1 MLTLTAFLTACQNPT
16 SEKSQEHEHPSTT
29 QEAPPNLNDL
39 CQNLK
44 TEMQNMSNH
53 RTTLALEQLN
63 QRIRTCLPIIEVP
76 EQQQLLLLSKQMY
89 KQFLNVKR
97 TPEQQHAFETY
108 TQDKAQ
114 YPTLQQLNFEKLN
127 IRDQYLLRHLGQAYI
142 ELTDTD
148 SSPIHYQR
156 NPQYL
161 AKVFAPY
168 LPDVE
173 SIFISELAEQQAQPS
188 MQGHDLI
195 ISPQEI
201 AKRALF
207 WQKYQLEFPQSM
219 YRTDAK
225 NLAQYYT
232 ALLFKGSPK
241 TPVSYDYNGAKDID
255 PASLTEI
262 QQLAKL
268 EPTELSNQARKFL
281 VFIDLSSTQRQQLLP
296 KQHRLDTSSATSSGV
311 LTQQQ
316 LDLYLGLKPTD
327 STLSNKKDAWHD
339 MAYH

>member
-1 MLTLTAFLTACQNPT
+1 M
-16 SEKSQEHEHPSTT
+16 
-29 QEAPPNLNDL
+29 
-39 CQNLK
+39 
-44 TEMQNMSNH
+44 
-53 RTTLALEQLN
+53 
-63 QRIRTCLPIIEVP
+63 
-76 EQQQLLLLSKQMY
+76 
-89 KQFLNVKR
+89 
-97 TPEQQHAFETY
+97 
-108 TQDKAQ
+108 
-114 YPTLQQLNFEKLN
+114 
-127 IRDQYLLRHLGQAYI
+127 RHLGQAYI

-201 AKRALF
+201 ANVRSL
-207 WQKYQLEFPQSM
+207 
-219 YRTDAK
+219 AK
-225 NLAQYYT
+225 ISARISAKHVSNWCQNLAQYYT

-316 LDLYLGLKPTD
+316 LDLYLGLKPAD